1 MVLLFTCTSGCSLVK
16 DSPLLQ
22 DDPFKILYSASGDIA
37 PPEKVGSSVGTESI
51 TLSAYMMPLSLF
63 TRILSDRF
71 GVGMVYSES
80 LADKKISGEFKDS
93 DLQSLLNVIAR
104 QIQVDIIRV
113 GNTFF
118 IGLLRPEDRGIF
130 VRRVVGYSSSELTGI
145 VQAMLSSQGKCNV
158 TSDSVIVVADHES
171 VLRRVAE
178 MVDYLESVETG
189 SWIVQ
194 LYFVSLRKD
203 AMVEAGL
210 NTTSSGRISY
220 NLSNST
226 INLDDFKLDGLFSFS
241 MGSSYADV
249 FASPMLLVLDGTSA
263 KWQDGQRIP
272 IPRKTV
278 SDYGTVTVVGY
289 DYVDT
294 GFIVDLTV
302 KQGRHGAANV
312 NITISLSDVKG
323 YIEEAPIT
331 ATSEYKFNAELIPL
345 KMYLVGELSNF
356 KALDTQKEILM
367 LGRDQGKTAV
377 QLWAKVYR
385 IGSPLPG
392 KYPVYNPLGTAPAD
406 DAGAPPRGAA
416 PPEETESVPKD

>member
-1 MVLLFTCTSGCSLVK
+1 MLILLMMALLATCTSCSLVK

-22 DDPFKILYSASGDIA
+22 DDPFERLYSSADA
-37 PPEKVGSSVGTESI
+37 VLVPETVGAAVGSESI
-51 TLSAYMMPLSLF
+51 SLSAYMMPLSLF
-63 TRILSDRF
+63 TRILSDKF
-71 GVGMVYSES
+71 GVGMVYSET
-80 LADKKISGEFKDS
+80 LADKTISGEFKNS

-104 QIQVDIIRV
+104 QLQVDIVRV

-118 IGLLRPEDRGIF
+118 IGSLRPEDRGVY
-130 VRRVVGYSSSELTGI
+130 VRRVIGYSASELTGI
-145 VQAMLSSQGKCNV
+145 VQALLSQQGKCNV
-158 TSDSVIVVADHES
+158 TSDSVVVVADHET

-178 MVDYLESVETG
+178 MVEYLDSVETG

-203 AMVEAGL
+203 ALIEAGL

-278 SDYGTVTVVGY
+278 SDYGTVTTTGY

-302 KQGRHGAANV
+302 KQGRKGAANV
-312 NITISLSDVKG
+312 NITVSLSDVKG

-331 ATSEYKFNAELIPL
+331 ATSEYRFNAELKPL
-345 KMYLVGELSNF
+345 KMYLVGELSSF
-356 KALDTQKEILM
+356 KALDTQKEVLM

-377 QLWAKVYR
+377 QLWAQVYR
-385 IGSPLPG
+385 VGDPL
-392 KYPVYNPLGTAPAD
+392 KTEYPRYKAPTDSGD
-406 DAGAPPRGAA
+406 DAGATA
-416 PPEETESVPKD
+416 PPESPEDVGDL